1 MNSISNRKLNIK
13 KHADGIAESR
23 DKWINKNSYYYN
35 NDISYMKF
43 LVGENKRILDLG
55 CGTGKLLSALNPS
68 YGVGV
73 DISSNMIS
81 IAQKN
86 YPKHEFII
94 GDIRNEKIGYKIR
107 EHSNAKI
114 PVLIIIGKQEA
125 ENKQLSV
132 RRLGSNNTETFDLET
147 IINALAEEAKSP

>member
-94 GDIRNEKIGYKIR
+94 GDIEDKELIDNNE
-107 EHSNAKI
+107 
-114 PVLIIIGKQEA
+114 
-125 ENKQLSV
+125 
-132 RRLGSNNTETFDLET
+132 LE
-147 IINALAEEAKSP
+147 INDDYFLKLTSLYLLLTRVKKKSSDSFVKKFSILPKP